1 MRILVLI
8 LIFSISRL
16 VLVGQ
21 PSFDAD
27 RELVK
32 QVIIDS
38 FEDVLTNLELD
49 KINDYYTEDFLLL
62 ENGEVWNNDSIR
74 HYLSRAL
81 ANDSKPIRTNKF
93 EFIDV
98 KIDGNSAWVAYQNYA
113 TFTLDDEV
121 VTQIHWLES
130 ATAIKTV
137 QGWRLEMLHST
148 VVKNE

>member
-1 MRILVLI
+1 MRTIVLI
-8 LIFSISRL
+8 IIFSINNL

-38 FEDVLTNLELD
+38 FEEVLTNLELD
-49 KINDYYTEDFLLL
+49 KINDYYTDDFLLL
-62 ENGEVWNNDSIR
+62 ENGEVWNNDSII
-74 HYLSRAL
+74 HYLSLAL
-81 ANDSKPIRTNKF
+81 ANDTKPIRTNKF

-98 KIDGNSAWVAYQNYA
+98 QIDGNSAWVVYQNHA
-113 TFTLDDEV
+113 TFTLDNKV
-121 VTQIHWLES
+121 VRQMHWLES
-130 ATAIKTV
+130 ATAIKTE